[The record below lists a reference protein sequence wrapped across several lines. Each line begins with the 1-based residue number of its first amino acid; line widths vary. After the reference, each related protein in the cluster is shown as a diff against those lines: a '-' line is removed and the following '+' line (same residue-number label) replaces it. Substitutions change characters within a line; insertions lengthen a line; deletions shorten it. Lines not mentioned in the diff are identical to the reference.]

1 MWKPINQKLTILLGT
16 SNVCVLG
23 APTQSQDD
31 NPFSPEKIIGSNS
44 KPGINLLP
52 LNPRSLNN
60 KVNNS
65 FMGLLQYR
73 DIDIRMVSETWLA
86 GDTSVTTAVTR
97 EYGYSLVHNPRS
109 GNRGGGTAIV
119 FNC

>member
-1 MWKPINQKLTILLGT
+1 
-16 SNVCVLG
+16 
-23 APTQSQDD
+23 
-31 NPFSPEKIIGSNS
+31 
-44 KPGINLLP
+44 
-52 LNPRSLNN
+52 
-60 KVNNS
+60 
-65 FMGLLQYR
+65 MGLLQYR